1 MDANTVGS
9 QELRSVLDSFKSD
22 ISAMIIKFSNMEEER
37 SKKLEKAQNELFAR
51 NNDAIKE
58 LKITIQKLGNIIA
71 ESSEKSARIPDNS
84 SVIKETPVSAGNTA
98 KLLETFNT
106 AMDNSAK
113 MLCEFNS
120 EIMKHQ
126 AFEITKYMNSF
137 SELLAQKTDVII
149 EKYTKK
155 LDKCFE
161 EKISQL
167 SDEIKEHTKLYI
179 SKNSD
184 IFRDVLADVQRENN
198 NEIQK
203 LSHSVYNMSES
214 NEKFIIQCTDNNE
227 ELKREVSK
235 LVNQHNSFISELKS
249 QTDYNLDSMNKIM
262 SERIDDITY
271 KLEKLEL
278 KNAENFHY
286 SMNEYRQK
294 FVEASAEALS
304 KVQVDLRENVKANL
318 EQISKLTDETT
329 ELADLFDEYMEKSE
343 NSANDYNKKTLEVL
357 YNIRQYEKDANS
369 NISGKIGEISNLI
382 ENVLVEN
389 EKIHKLIHDNTDA
402 YNSSLQQINEGQR
415 RISELSSKDIDLL
428 ERMMKSNGL

>member
-71 ESSEKSARIPDNS
+71 ESSEKSVRIPDNS

-184 IFRDVLADVQRENN
+184 IFRDILADVQRENN

-214 NEKFIIQCTDNNE
+214 NEKFISQCTDNNE

-235 LVNQHNSFISELKS
+235 LVDQHNSFISELKF

-343 NSANDYNKKTLEVL
+343 NSANDYNKKMLEVL

-415 RISELSSKDIDLL
+415 RISELSSKYIDLL